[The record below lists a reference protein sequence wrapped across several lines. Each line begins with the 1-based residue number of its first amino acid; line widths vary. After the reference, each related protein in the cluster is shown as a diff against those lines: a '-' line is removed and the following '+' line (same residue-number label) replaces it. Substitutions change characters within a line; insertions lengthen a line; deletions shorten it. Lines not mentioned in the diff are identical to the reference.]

1 MTTVLIVDDEP
12 TVVELVRVPLEDA
25 RVNVIAAPSGTDALA
40 LAAEAQP
47 DLVLL
52 DVNLPDLSGFEV
64 CRRLRHEPSFAG
76 GRIVMLTAAAQRE
89 DMNRGL
95 AAGADEYLTKPFSPV
110 RLLALV
116 EALVPGV
123 TLWAQI
129 GRAHV

>member
-1 MTTVLIVDDEP
+1 MATVLIVDDEP
-12 TVVELVRVPLEDA
+12 TVVELVKVTLEDD
-25 RVNVIAAPSGTDALA
+25 RVNVIAATSGADALA

-64 CRRLRHEPSFAG
+64 CRRLRREPAFAG

-89 DMNRGL
+89 DVNCGL

-123 TLWAQI
+123 TLWA
-129 GRAHV
+129 RK